1 MDGLLQQQ
9 TQTQKANAANA
20 ANAAAC
26 YQSIIDRRLDPVL
39 VLVLVMV
46 MVMAIHVLAAF
57 VPS

>member
-1 MDGLLQQQ
+1 MLQQQ